1 MGARSGRG
9 PGLGLAAAAAVHALE
24 RHDIVDN
31 SGKLIGVLLVV
42 LLVIGPGGRGA
53 EAVAR
58 VVR

>member
-31 SGKLIGVLLVV
+31 SGKLISV
-42 LLVIGPGGRGA
+42 LLVIGPGGCGA